1 MSSET
6 DFENVNSN
14 KSDSGVKL
22 PYFHRV
28 LSKEDTEL
36 IGNIAP
42 PKISEPIIDNNE
54 EKKLSSSSKWNS
66 AGKFTFLTSDI
77 KSFFYIPVYH
87 ILYF

>member
-14 KSDSGVKL
+14 KSDSGIKL

-28 LSKEDTEL
+28 LSKADTEL
-36 IGNIAP
+36 IGNISP
-42 PKISEPIIDNNE
+42 QKISETIIDNNE

-66 AGKFTFLTSDI
+66 AGELIF
-77 KSFFYIPVYH
+77 
-87 ILYF
+87 